1 MPVPLPKLCAVLA
14 HELRSPLSVIQGYIR
29 LLQRQRDAGDPDSAM
44 LEAMLQ
50 ATARLTAIA
59 HQASDL
65 GGWITTLDATP
76 LPSVSLAAVVDALT
90 ERAKASASVRVVRPD
105 AIDLPRLDAKPTALA
120 DAIMALAESM
130 ARETGADVVEISAAD
145 SQADAST
152 RFIISP
158 RPLVGAS
165 PAPTTGLSAAQ
176 RAVAF
181 DRGGAGLA
189 MILAS
194 YVLDAHGATITP
206 DGESGQISLRF
217 PPERGA
223 R

>member
-14 HELRSPLSVIQGYIR
+14 HELRSPLSVLQGYIR
-29 LLQRQRDAGDPDSAM
+29 LLQRQRHVDDPDMAM

-50 ATARLTAIA
+50 ATARLTVIA

-65 GGWITTLDATP
+65 AGWITVPDATP
-76 LPSVSLAAVVDALT
+76 LPPVSRAAVVDALT
-90 ERAKASASVRVVRPD
+90 ERAQASAAIRVVTPD
-105 AIDLPRLDAKPTALA
+105 STHAPRLDAKPTALA
-120 DAIMALAESM
+120 DAIITLAESM
-130 ARETGADVVEISAAD
+130 ARETGADVIEISTAD
-145 SQADAST
+145 SPADGST
-152 RFIISP
+152 RFNISP
-158 RPLVGAS
+158 GPSFGAP
-165 PAPTTGLSAAQ
+165 PAPMGRSAAE
-176 RAVAF
+176 RAVTF

-206 DGESGQISLRF
+206 DSESGQISLRF